1 MTQHGFASHCI
12 FCKIAQRMIPAA
24 VVLETREII
33 AFLDI
38 NPVNKG
44 HVLLVPKEHH
54 ADLLELPEELAAET
68 ARLLPSLARAVKF
81 ATGADGLNV
90 IINNGVAAGQT
101 VPHGHWHLIPR
112 FQDDPVNW
120 PWPHSEYLG
129 DEIGQMQFRI
139 ERELRPAGDD

>member
-1 MTQHGFASHCI
+1 MTRHGFSPQCL
-12 FCKIAQRMIPAA
+12 FCKIAQGIIQAA
-24 VVLETREII
+24 VVLETREVI

-44 HVLLVPKEHH
+44 HVLLLPKEHH
-54 ADLLELPEELAAET
+54 VDLIELPEALAAET
-68 ARLLPSLARAVKF
+68 ARLLPSLARAVKL

-90 IINNGVAAGQT
+90 IINNGEAAGQT
-101 VPHGHWHLIPR
+101 IPHGHWHLIPR
-112 FQDDPVNW
+112 FHDDSVDW